1 MSKQYAKKYL
11 MQADLS
17 SDMPSEVVPDRR
29 RHPRYRFS
37 IPITIRST
45 NGLAMQGITI
55 EISQSGMSAITA
67 DALTVN
73 ETVELEPITA
83 GKVSAMVHRAVGRV
97 YGFEFLNLSP
107 EQAQKITEMCKSLP
121 LYRGKSLGI

>member
-1 MSKQYAKKYL
+1 MSEQYAKKYL

-97 YGFEFLNLSP
+97 YGFEFLNLTP
-107 EQAQKITEMCKSLP
+107 EQGQKITEICKSLP

>member
-1 MSKQYAKKYL
+1 

-17 SDMPSEVVPDRR
+17 SEKPSQVAPDRR

-37 IPITIRST
+37 TPITIRSAD
-45 NGLAMQGITI
+45 GLATRGITI

-67 DALTVN
+67 DALTIN
-73 ETVELEPITA
+73 ETVELEPIAA
-83 GKVSAMVHRAVGRV
+83 GKVSAVVHRAVGRV
-97 YGFEFLNLSP
+97 YGFEFLNLTP
-107 EQAQKITEMCKSLP
+107 EQGQKITEICKSLP

>member
-1 MSKQYAKKYL
+1 

-17 SDMPSEVVPDRR
+17 SEKPSQVAPDRR

-37 IPITIRST
+37 TPITIRSAD
-45 NGLAMQGITI
+45 GLATRGITI

-67 DALTVN
+67 DALTIN
-73 ETVELEPITA
+73 ETVELEPIAA
-83 GKVSAMVHRAVGRV
+83 GKVSALVHRTVGRV
-97 YGFEFLNLSP
+97 YGFEFLNLTP
-107 EQAQKITEMCKSLP
+107 EQGQKIMEICKSLP

>member
-1 MSKQYAKKYL
+1 
-11 MQADLS
+11 
-17 SDMPSEVVPDRR
+17 
-29 RHPRYRFS
+29 
-37 IPITIRST
+37 
-45 NGLAMQGITI
+45 MQGITI

-73 ETVELEPITA
+73 ETVELVPIAA

-97 YGFEFLNLSP
+97 YGFEFLNLTP
-107 EQAQKITEMCKSLP
+107 EQSQKITEMCKSLP